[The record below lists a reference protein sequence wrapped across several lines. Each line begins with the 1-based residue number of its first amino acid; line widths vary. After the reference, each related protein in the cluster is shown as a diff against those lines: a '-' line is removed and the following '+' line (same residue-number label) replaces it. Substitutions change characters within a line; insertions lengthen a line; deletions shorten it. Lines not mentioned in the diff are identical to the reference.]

1 MRWLAAA
8 ATAWLFIGAALS
20 VPQQPGVS
28 GFGDPPEQALLWAV
42 AALVWA
48 IALLRAPDRG
58 ALARGLTAALLVAA
72 LLGERGVPA
81 DPGLVVALLGLTL
94 VVALPLRPGAPAAAL
109 AAAALLLAL
118 PGLLGTV
125 YPHGAWLWLLF
136 TLPALGLLVL
146 LPALFPGPRAAS
158 AALVLLGATAAFAL
172 LSLASYDELAAG
184 LDLPLSALAGTRLRV
199 MGLHPNLAVPA
210 LVAASLVGAALAW
223 ERPGRPRWI
232 ALACLAPTLAALACV
247 RSRTGL
253 LALLLGALLL
263 GASRLPRRLSLWAP
277 RLAAFAVALLLLL
290 PLAGLGETRITART
304 GSMVSKAAS
313 FRSAMWELGRD
324 TLAAAPWH
332 GFGPGTLLVQGRFAL
347 AGPLDGHPKDDHPH
361 SVVLAVGE
369 AFGWPG
375 LAALALL
382 FLAALRPPRQG
393 DRLGAGLQAALLAV
407 FAADAVDLGGAQN
420 TLYPAAVLILLGLAE
435 ARRRDEA
442 GPAAAAPARAG
453 ARPLATLAAAL
464 LVVFGLLSFAGAAAK
479 RQAAERIAHDED
491 AGGAL
496 ARAARLLPLD
506 PEVPELAARAA
517 QSQHDRTSRVEQL
530 ERARSLLPDSSGLAQ
545 ELAAARAAIDP
556 SDPRVDAL
564 LDEALRLD
572 PLGDRAWTLHRD
584 RAVVHALRDQEGPA
598 REALLAALLLNPAA
612 GSELA
617 RQGEGG
623 SLTLYPAGPAHVGVP
638 VAELRAELARRREAA
653 TAAGDPGELLRL
665 SLREVEVLS
674 ALEDWDEALAAAHA
688 LLGDERDY
696 GALRLASIEMARGHA
711 EAAVPALRSIPSQGS
726 FWVATD
732 LVEALAE
739 APGTTPAEFDA
750 ALAEALALMRAGAAD
765 AVFDLPSV
773 IQLLAARQRWAERQ
787 LDAVTAVRCA
797 EALDFARR

>member
-20 VPQQPGVS
+20 VPQQPGAS
-28 GFGDPPEQALLWAV
+28 HFGDPPEQALLWAV
-42 AALVWA
+42 AGLVWA

-72 LLGERGVPA
+72 LLGERGLPA
-81 DPGLVVALLGLTL
+81 DPGLVVALLGVTL
-94 VVALPLRPGAPAAAL
+94 LAAAPLRPGRPAAAL
-109 AAAALLLAL
+109 AAAGLLLAL

-125 YPHGAWLWLLF
+125 FPHGAWLWLLF
-136 TLPALGLLVL
+136 TLPPLGLLVL
-146 LPALFPGPRAAS
+146 LPALFPGRRAAG
-158 AALVLLGATAAFAL
+158 AALVLVGATAVFAL
-172 LSLASYDELAAG
+172 LSLVSYAELAEG
-184 LDLPLSALAGTRLRV
+184 LDLPLAALAGTRLRV
-199 MGLHPNLAVPA
+199 MGLHPNLAVPL
-210 LVAASLVGAALAW
+210 LVSASLVGAALAS
-223 ERPGRPRWI
+223 ERAGPQRWT
-232 ALACLAPTLAALACV
+232 ALACLAPTLAALCAV

-253 LALLLGALLL
+253 LALALGALLL
-263 GASRLPRRLSLWAP
+263 LASRLPRRASLWAA
-277 RLAAFAVALLLLL
+277 RLAALAVAALLLL
-290 PLAGLGETRITART
+290 PLAGLGETRLTART
-304 GSMVSKAAS
+304 GSMVSKAAT

-369 AFGWPG
+369 AFGGPG

-382 FLAALRPPRQG
+382 FIAALRRPREG

-435 ARRRDEA
+435 ARRRDE
-442 GPAAAAPARAG
+442 PADAAPGRTPARAL
-453 ARPLATLAAAL
+453 AALVATL
-464 LVVFGLLSFAGAAAK
+464 LVGFGLLSFAGADAK
-479 RQAAERIAHDED
+479 RQATEQLARGED
-491 AGGAL
+491 PGAAL

-506 PEVPELAARAA
+506 PEVPALAARQA
-517 QSQHDRTSRVEQL
+517 QSQHDRGGRVAQL
-530 ERARSLLPDSSGLAQ
+530 ERARALLPDASGLAQ
-545 ELAAARAAIDP
+545 ELASARAAIDP
-556 SDPRVDAL
+556 ADPRVDAL

-584 RAVVHALRDQEGPA
+584 RAVVHALRDEQAPA
-598 REALLAALLLNPAA
+598 RDALLAALLLNPAA
-612 GSELA
+612 ASELPRA
-617 RQGEGG
+617 GEGEG
-623 SLTLYPAGPAHVGVP
+623 LTILPAGPAHAGVP
-638 VAELRAELARRREAA
+638 VSELRAELARRRQAA
-653 TAAGDPGELLRL
+653 AAAGDAGELLRL
-665 SLREVEVLS
+665 SLREVELLS
-674 ALEDWDEALAAAHA
+674 ALSAWDEALAAAQA

-696 GALRLASIEMARGHA
+696 GALRRASIEMARGRA
-711 EAAVPALRSIPSQGS
+711 EAALPALRSVAAQDN

-732 LVEALAE
+732 LVEALAQ

-750 ALAEALALMRAGAAD
+750 ALGQALALLRAGAAD

-773 IQLLAARQRWAERQ
+773 LELLQARQRWAERQ